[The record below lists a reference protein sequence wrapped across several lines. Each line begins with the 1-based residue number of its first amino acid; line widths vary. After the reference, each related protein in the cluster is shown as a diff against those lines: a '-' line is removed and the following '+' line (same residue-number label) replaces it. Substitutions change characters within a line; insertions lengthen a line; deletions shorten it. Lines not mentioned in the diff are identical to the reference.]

1 MYKAIII
8 EDEPHAATLLQQ
20 MISAVRSDVEILE
33 KCADLP
39 SGVKSIKRH
48 SPDIV
53 FLDIELPI
61 YDGTQLL
68 EFFNPE
74 EITFHIIFI
83 TASNQYAIRA
93 FEMNAIDYLMKPL
106 QEDKLENALKK
117 VINRKAW
124 MEVDKLVS
132 LKQSFQTGTIEKM
145 VVPIANGFEIINLS
159 SITYLKAEGS
169 YTAIHFTDAKQL
181 LVSKN
186 LKHFE
191 SVMNNMTNFLRI
203 HRSYIVNLNFAKKI
217 TYRNGGELLLDNN
230 AELPVAIDKIERII
244 ELLYKV

>member
-1 MYKAIII
+1 MYNAIII
-8 EDEPHAATLLQQ
+8 EDEPHAANLLEQ
-20 MISAVRSDVEILE
+20 MLE
-33 KCADLP
+33 SIAPFVTVVDKCPDLP
-39 SGVKSIKRH
+39 TGVRSIKRLV
-48 SPDIV
+48 PDIV

-74 EITFHIIFI
+74 EIIFHIIFI

-93 FEMNAIDYLMKPL
+93 FEMNAVDYLMKPL

-117 VINRKAW
+117 LRQKKAGD
-124 MEVDKLVS
+124 EVERIKA
-132 LKQSFQTGTIEKM
+132 LKQAFQAGTIEKM
-145 VVPIANGFEIINLS
+145 IVPLSNGYEIIKLS
-159 SITYLKAEGS
+159 SIVYFKAEGS
-169 YTAIHFTDAKQL
+169 YTMLHFSGGKQL

-191 SVMNNMTNFLRI
+191 NMLSGMNNYLRA
-203 HRSYIVNLNFAKKI
+203 HRSYLVNIDYVKKI
-217 TYRNGGELLLDNN
+217 TYKNGGELVMEDNS
-230 AELPVAIDKIERII
+230 ELPVSAEKVEKII